1 MESEIREKNWKIRT
15 NHNILRVIMNF
26 RKEDSLARTKFQQR
40 VAGQLNDPNP
50 GRTSRHQA
58 RLEDLK
64 VALRNYSPINIK
76 EYLFGL
82 RGNDN

>member
-1 MESEIREKNWKIRT
+1 MTMST
-15 NHNILRVIMNF
+15 NHNVLRVK
-26 RKEDSLARTKFQQR
+26 KEESLARTKFLQR
-40 VAGQLNDPNP
+40 VAGQHNDPNP

-58 RLEDLK
+58 PLEDLK